1 MLQKS
6 KRPEV
11 RFSEPYRRDR
21 STHLQ
26 HLAKAKV
33 GEKDETSP
41 VSRHASKCSQDILED
56 AAAIVPSTVAESS
69 QIRPSLQ
76 LCAAVLKARH
86 ERDARALGRHSTA
99 PLCADSSSSALRLS
113 GPAGCLQRHTNQIP
127 PAPLFFHRIAQ
138 IFLTPIFSVR

>member
-1 MLQKS
+1 MHIGTNLRTCARQSSLLRHNPIVVQVYMSNSSQICSDASQMNCRFSMFMLQKS
-6 KRPEV
+6 KRPVV

-76 LCAAVLKARH
+76 LCAAVLKAR
-86 ERDARALGRHSTA
+86 
-99 PLCADSSSSALRLS
+99 
-113 GPAGCLQRHTNQIP
+113 
-127 PAPLFFHRIAQ
+127 
-138 IFLTPIFSVR
+138 